1 MRSTKLSIMV
11 LGLLIISCHTYAGIT
26 KWTDADGKVHYSDQP
41 PPSNVKATN
50 IIVEDPMPVAPDAQ
64 KKLQAY
70 QNVIEEGRKKRQLEQ
85 QQQDE
90 KTAKEAADKKTAA
103 AAAKLAAK
111 EAAKKAENDAAQGNA
126 NAGLTLDPKDPG
138 YLKPDA
144 AGYTGY
150 GNYSGYTPLAAPAAP
165 AATP

>member
-1 MRSTKLSIMV
+1 MRSIKPIIIM
-11 LGLLIISCHTYAGIT
+11 LGLLLASSYAHAGIT

-41 PPSNVKATN
+41 APKNVKATN
-50 IIVEDPMPVAPDAQ
+50 ITIEDPIPVAPDAQ
-64 KKLQAY
+64 KKLQSY

-90 KTAKEAADKKTAA
+90 KAAKEAADKKAAA